1 MLYSN
6 KKPGKSKLYKVCWV
20 MEDPD
25 EWLPYYKVPEGP
37 IVAFKTRNATQR
49 KGQKEQ
55 NFSPVETSVEANA
68 VAQQNEVEVFIF
80 M

>member
-1 MLYSN
+1 MKEY
-6 KKPGKSKLYKVCWV
+6 
-20 MEDPD
+20 PD
-25 EWLPYYKVPEGP
+25 EWLPFDKVPNGLRVVFE
-37 IVAFKTRNATQR
+37 KRNPTQR

-55 NFSPVETSVEANA
+55 NTSSVKTSVKANA

>member
-1 MLYSN
+1 MKEY
-6 KKPGKSKLYKVCWV
+6 
-20 MEDPD
+20 PD
-25 EWLPYYKVPEGP
+25 EWLTYYEVPKGLRF
-37 IVAFKTRNATQR
+37 AFKRRNATQR

-55 NFSPVETSVEANA
+55 NTSSVKTSVKANA